1 MWFAL
6 ESRPCGLK
14 GWPSLSVIM
23 TLYMFACLICIS
35 YKGIRVASFPLNC
48 LSALRAG
55 GRIAPLEQA
64 LSHGLSWASDAIQG
78 FRAHSITCR
87 LQSEMTGRGAKS
99 HDPVVL
105 RAGTRLALAMHTC
118 SHKQNCIFGGAPWA
132 TRLRLRRRISETAAS
147 LICIY
152 IYTDRVSVIMS
163 CTCDLPWKAALVV

>member
-1 MWFAL
+1 MCMWFAL

-35 YKGIRVASFPLNC
+35 YKGIRVASFPLSC

-64 LSHGLSWASDAIQG
+64 LSHGLSWASDAV
-78 FRAHSITCR
+78 H
-87 LQSEMTGRGAKS
+87 KS